1 MANALKVSTKHMT
14 EQTRSA
20 CGFDSIPN
28 DLGHVV
34 LAQSMEGDV
43 NSVESFIKIILP
55 ATLGTKLN
63 YGTWHSA
70 IVMFHNYGEIEEL
83 HRKLAEGKPELPE
96 TSPKLRPRGLLSYS
110 REAGAWVYPF
120 VGPDKSI
127 MGRTERARHLLD
139 GERPAQVRES
149 YVMQSGSWIGS
160 CTG

>member
-1 MANALKVSTKHMT
+1 MT
-14 EQTRSA
+14 EQKRSA